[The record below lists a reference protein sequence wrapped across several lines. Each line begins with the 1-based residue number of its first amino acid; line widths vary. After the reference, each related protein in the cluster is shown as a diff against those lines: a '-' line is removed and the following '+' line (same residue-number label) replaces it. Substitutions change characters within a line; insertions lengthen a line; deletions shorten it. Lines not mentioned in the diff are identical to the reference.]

1 MLNRLKKPMKIS
13 PRGLQE
19 IKNHEGWRDYVYKDA
34 VGLPTIGY
42 GHLIKKGE
50 SFPSRI
56 TKEFG
61 EKLLLS
67 DVARF
72 EKRVN
77 EIVKVP
83 LTQNQFDVLVS
94 FLFNL
99 GVHALDGSISLRLL
113 NQGLYKQFADRLLLW
128 NKGMIGGRLVEIQ
141 GLTNRR
147 IKERKLFLEG

>member
-34 VGLPTIGY
+34 IGLPTIGY

-50 SFPSRI
+50 SFPSKI
-56 TKEFG
+56 TKEYG

-83 LTQNQFDVLVS
+83 LTQNQFDVIIS

-99 GVHALDGSISLRLL
+99 GVNALDGSTSLKLL
-113 NQGLYKQFADRLLLW
+113 NQGLYKAFADRLLLW

-147 IKERKLFLEG
+147 IKERKLFLEV